1 MMKIEEFVPVGA
13 AAAITA
19 ADLARLLDMEPREVQ
34 KHVQN
39 ARCAGVPICASNSE
53 PYGLYIAET
62 PEELARYLESLD
74 RRLKNMAFT
83 RLALGDT
90 LADMSGQERLF

>member
-1 MMKIEEFVPVGA
+1 MKIEKFIPAGAGA
-13 AAAITA
+13 AIKS

-39 ARCAGVPICASNSE
+39 ARCAGIPICASNSE

-62 PEELARYLESLD
+62 PEELSRYIESLD
-74 RRLKNMAFT
+74 RRLKNMSFT

-90 LADMSGQERLF
+90 LADMSGQQSLF